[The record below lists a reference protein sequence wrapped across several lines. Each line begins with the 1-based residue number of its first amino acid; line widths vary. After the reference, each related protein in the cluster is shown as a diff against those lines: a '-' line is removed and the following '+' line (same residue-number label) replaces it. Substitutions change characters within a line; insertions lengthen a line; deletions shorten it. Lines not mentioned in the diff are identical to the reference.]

1 LNSRFASK
9 LPQSSSGERIMSPH
23 QQSAASFAKRLL
35 LLIILGAASIFVIKA
50 IYVLGQTQS
59 NGSSDERKFNVKE
72 FKDMPLEVREVKN
85 LQSKTWNKDLEIEVK
100 NVSGKP
106 IYFILAYLIFPD
118 VPVPD
123 GQAGVRLT
131 FGKRE
136 NVLIKNVAG
145 PDDPHLDPD
154 ETYVFTID
162 EGFRRG
168 LEGQDPAFYKKLRLD
183 VMLVSFG
190 DGTGWEVGEPRDKR
204 KKVSALVQ
212 PDRQEIIKHFLL
224 RPDSRLT

>member
-1 LNSRFASK
+1 
-9 LPQSSSGERIMSPH
+9 M
-23 QQSAASFAKRLL
+23 
-35 LLIILGAASIFVIKA
+35 ILGAASIFVIKG
-50 IYVLGQTQS
+50 IYVIGQSQS
-59 NGSSDERKFNVKE
+59 NEPSEERKFNVKD
-72 FKDMPLEVREVKN
+72 FKDMPLEVRHVKN
-85 LQSKTWNKDLEIEVK
+85 LQSHSWNKDLEIEVK
-100 NVSGKP
+100 NVSRKP
-106 IYFILAYLIFPD
+106 IYFILAYLVFPD

-136 NVLIKNVAG
+136 NILIKNIAE

-183 VMLVSFG
+183 IMLVSFG

-204 KKVSALVQ
+204 KRQSANSQ
-212 PDRQEIIKHFLL
+212 PEWQGEKKKRQA
-224 RPDSRLT
+224 